1 MRAGRDEPSGALG
14 FAADF
19 PRKTAGIAAGA
30 RTNNPGGFRIRRF
43 VANCL
48 RRCYNN
54 AIFVGNNSIF
64 EEAVCV
70 NEQLRAQIQSELA
83 GMGVSANPDART
95 DLVIDMELLD
105 ASFSTGKHK
114 LRYEAAILLDERD
127 KTVRMY
133 EKTTESSAGV
143 SFGMSGESSFQ
154 SGKTLMRKVKALQY
168 GPEGKVF
175 EFQFDLGAIPKTV
188 RAAAEQ
194 NGWRFKTVI
203 LRKNAMR

>member
-1 MRAGRDEPSGALG
+1 M
-14 FAADF
+14 
-19 PRKTAGIAAGA
+19 
-30 RTNNPGGFRIRRF
+30 
-43 VANCL
+43 
-48 RRCYNN
+48 
-54 AIFVGNNSIF
+54 
-64 EEAVCV
+64 
-70 NEQLRAQIQSELA
+70 NEQLREQIRMNLA
-83 GMGVSANPDART
+83 EMGVTAGPDART
-95 DLVIDMELLD
+95 DLAIDMELLD

-114 LRYEAAILLDERD
+114 LHYEAAILLDERE

-133 EKTTESSAGV
+133 EKTTETSAGV
-143 SFGMSGESSFQ
+143 SFGMSGERSFQ

-175 EFQFDLGAIPKTV
+175 EFQFDLGAINKTV